1 MFTHKTCSPES
12 NQFRFLITN
21 NNRIIRSWLKIF
33 VISFPGSAALA
44 SLKKGKHCLVFD
56 KNEEKLYA
64 IRGNLEEDFA
74 FNEKPE
80 SSD

>member
-1 MFTHKTCSPES
+1 MS
-12 NQFRFLITN
+12 I
-21 NNRIIRSWLKIF
+21 
-33 VISFPGSAALA
+33 PGSAALA
-44 SLKKGKHCLVFD
+44 SFKKGKHCLVFD
-56 KNEEKLYA
+56 KNVEKLRA